1 MVWHPDAGQSDMNPA
16 RGAGHREIDIGFL
29 GEHVDIKHQ
38 GCGGVREAGG
48 GELGSLSDHG
58 PR

>member
-1 MVWHPDAGQSDMNPA
+1 MNPA

-29 GEHVDIKHQ
+29 GEHVEIKHQ